1 MDYSKVL
8 SERIC
13 NIKPSGIRKFFDLL
27 DEVKD
32 VTSLTVGQPDFVTPW
47 HIREAAIDS
56 LRQGKTYYTGN
67 AGLPNLKS
75 AICGYMKR
83 RFDLDYSAKDEVL
96 VTVGGSEAIDIAI
109 RTVINEGDEVIIPVP
124 SFVCYGPIVSLAGGV
139 PIYLPLSDESGFK
152 LTPDRLKDAITDKTK
167 LLVLPFPNNPTGS
180 ILSKDELSA
189 IADVLRDTNILILS
203 DEIYAELTYGQKH
216 VSIASIEGMRE
227 RTIIASGFS
236 KAFAMTGWRLGYT
249 LAPREITSQMFKVHQ
264 YAIMCAPTTSQY
276 AGIEAMT
283 NADDDI
289 EYMKA
294 EYNRRRLFI
303 TKGLRD
309 IGLDVFEPQGAFYVF
324 PHIGEFD
331 MPSEEFCMRLLHEHG
346 VAIVPGTAF
355 GDCGEG
361 YARISYAYSVKHIQ
375 TALEKMQD
383 FVKKLRK

>member
-13 NIKPSGIRKFFDLL
+13 NIEPSGIRKFFDLL

-83 RFDLDYSAKDEVL
+83 RFDLDYNAKDEVL

-139 PIYLPLSDESGFK
+139 PIYLPLSAENGFK
-152 LTPDRLKDAITDKTK
+152 LTPECLRSAITDKTK

-180 ILSKDELSA
+180 ILDKDELCA

-216 VSIASIEGMRE
+216 ASIASIDGMRE

-383 FVKKLRK
+383 FVNKLKK